1 MHTTNS
7 TVTLK
12 LSYEPPLDWPF
23 LLGFLRERQT
33 AGVEWIGE
41 AVYVRTAVVDGD
53 AGLIAV
59 RHEPASDQLHVSIAG
74 PLGRHGTRVA
84 RRVARMFDLD
94 LDQSRIKNALDDDP
108 IIGPLRRA
116 HPGIRIPGAWSPFE
130 ALLRTIVGQQ
140 VSVAAA
146 TTVAGRIVE
155 RTGQAL
161 SEGLTGNVERFGA
174 PTDALSRLFPD
185 PAVVAEANL
194 EGIGMPGR
202 RVAALQETARFM
214 AEGKLPLPDTDDDRS
229 SVDEVRT
236 ALMQLPGIGP
246 WTAHF
251 FALRALGDRD
261 AWPDTDLILRR
272 QLEERAREILT
283 AEGKGTEPRQIRNT
297 IRDMAEGW
305 RPFRAY
311 AALHLWHRA
320 SLSKKPS

>member
-12 LSYEPPLDWPF
+12 LAYEPPLDWSF
-23 LLGFLRERQT
+23 LLGFLRQRQT

-41 AVYVRTAVVDGD
+41 TMYVRTAAVDGD
-53 AGLIAV
+53 PGLVAV
-59 RHEPASDQLHVSIAG
+59 ADDPRAARLIVSIAG
-74 PLGRHGTRVA
+74 PLGRHGTEVA

-108 IIGPLRRA
+108 IIGRLRRA

-161 SEGLTGNVERFGA
+161 SEGLTGNVGRFGA

-185 PAVVAEANL
+185 AAVVAVANL

-202 RVAALQETARFM
+202 LVAALQETARNM
-214 AEGKLPLPDTDDDRS
+214 AEGRLPLPGTDDDRS

-283 AEGKGTEPRQIRNT
+283 AGGKGTEPRQIRST
-297 IRDMAEGW
+297 
-305 RPFRAY
+305 
-311 AALHLWHRA
+311 
-320 SLSKKPS
+320 

>member
-1 MHTTNS
+1 MSGPNS
-7 TVTLK
+7 VITIPLP
-12 LSYEPPLDWPF
+12 YEPPLDWSF

-41 AVYVRTAVVDGD
+41 SVYVRTAAVDGD

-59 RHEPASDQLHVSIAG
+59 IDEPGKARLLLSIAG
-74 PLGRHGTRVA
+74 PLAHHKATVA

-94 LDQSRIKNALDDDP
+94 LEQSRVQLVLDGDP

-161 SEGLTGNVERFGA
+161 PDGLAESLDSFEF
-174 PTDALSRLFPD
+174 PPDALVRLFPD
-185 PAVVAEANL
+185 PAVVARANL

-202 RVAALQETARFM
+202 RVATLQETARLL
-214 AEGKLPLPDTDDDRS
+214 AEGKLVLPKAEGGGP
-229 SVDEVRT
+229 SVEEVKT
-236 ALMQLPGIGP
+236 SLVQLPGIGP
-246 WTAHF
+246 WTARL
-251 FALRALGDRD
+251 FALRALGYRD

-272 QLEERAREILT
+272 QLEERIRERLLS
-283 AEGKGTEPRQIRNT
+283 EGKGIEPAQIR
-297 IRDMAEGW
+297 RAVQAMSEGW
-305 RPFRAY
+305 RPYRAY
-311 AALHLWHRA
+311 AALQLWHAA
-320 SLSKKPS
+320 SLPKKSS